1 MFHALQSYTKTTGDW
16 SLLKELFPKLSDIIS
31 WHVRG
36 TDYGIGVDPSDSLL
50 HAGVPGVQLT
60 WMDAKVGDWVV
71 TPRRGKPVEINA
83 LWYCALA
90 CMESWA
96 MHLSIDALQYGQM
109 RVQVGENFARRFW
122 YEEGGYLYDVIDVDG
137 VPGQNDASLRPNQL
151 LAASLTHNLLSETQ
165 TRSMLQQ
172 VTDHLLTPMGL
183 RTLDP
188 GDPAYRNHFNGNQL
202 QRDSAYHQGTVWPW
216 LIGPYIDVHL
226 HIYNDCATLLP
237 LLQPLVRHLWDDC
250 IGTVCEVAE
259 PEPPFAPA
267 GCFAQAWSAAE
278 LLRAWL
284 AVAG

>member
-1 MFHALQSYTKTTGDW
+1 MDGCEGWRLGGYAAPWEAGGNQCSVVLCAGLHG
-16 SLLKELFPKLSDIIS
+16 EL
-31 WHVRG
+31 
-36 TDYGIGVDPSDSLL
+36 
-50 HAGVPGVQLT
+50 
-60 WMDAKVGDWVV
+60 
-71 TPRRGKPVEINA
+71 
-83 LWYCALA
+83 
-90 CMESWA
+90 A

-183 RTLDP
+183 RTLSP
-188 GDPAYRNHFNGNQL
+188 GDPAYRNHFNGNQV

-226 HIYNDCATLLP
+226 HIYNDCAALLP
-237 LLQPLVRHLWDDC
+237 
-250 IGTVCEVAE
+250 
-259 PEPPFAPA
+259 
-267 GCFAQAWSAAE
+267 
-278 LLRAWL
+278 
-284 AVAG
+284 